1 MLRHDVSRRR
11 FLGGLASSSVLS
23 AVTPGLSASLF
34 VGRSASL
41 RVGLVGCGGRGTG
54 AVTQAMTADPAVKLT
69 AMADL
74 FHDRLEMAYKSIV
87 GKNAAQTDI
96 PESRRFVGFDACRNL
111 LETDIDL
118 VILATPPGFRP
129 HHFRDA
135 VAAGKHVFMEKPVA
149 VDAPGIRQVLSS
161 GLEAKR
167 KNLGVQAGF
176 QRRHDADYVEAIKR
190 LQDGQLGKIQSL
202 EADWR
207 GGGVWM
213 RPREK
218 GQSEL
223 EYQLRN
229 WYYFVWQSGDF
240 IVEQHSH
247 NIDVC
252 TWLMGGPPTMAEP
265 IQAGRRSRI
274 GNRAGEIFDEFVTR
288 FIWKTSPY
296 GSDVQLESTARQI
309 QNHPDGY
316 KVGETVK
323 CSGGVADLA
332 KGQFQDS
339 SGTVLWNKSGKS
351 AGLGGYQSEWDHF
364 LRAIKSGQMP
374 NETEQAAISTMTSI
388 MGRMACYSGQ
398 PVTWEEVMNSREA
411 YFPQEAL
418 TPDSQPPTLP
428 DKFGDYFVPAR
439 GQLL

>member
-1 MLRHDVSRRR
+1 MLRHDVSRRK

-23 AVTPGLSASLF
+23 AVSPRLSASLF
-34 VGRSASL
+34 AGTAAAL

-54 AVTQAMTADPAVKLT
+54 AVTQAMTADPAVKFT

-74 FHDRLEMAYKSIV
+74 FQDRLDMAYKSIV
-87 GKNAAQTDI
+87 AKNPDQTDI
-96 PESRRFVGFDACRNL
+96 PESRKFVGFDACRNL
-111 LETDIDL
+111 LESDIDL

-129 HHFRDA
+129 QHFRDA

-176 QRRHDADYVEAIKR
+176 QRRHDVGYVEAIKR

-213 RPREK
+213 RPRTK

-252 TWLMGGPPTMAEP
+252 TWLMGGPPTKAEP
-265 IQAGRRSRI
+265 IQAGRNSRI
-274 GNRAGEIFDEFVTR
+274 GNRAGEIFDEFITR
-288 FIWKTSPY
+288 FTWGTNRLGDDI
-296 GSDVQLESTARQI
+296 QLHSTARQI
-309 QNHPDGY
+309 LNHPDGY
-316 KVGETVK
+316 KVGETIK
-323 CSGGVADLA
+323 CARGVADLA
-332 KGQFQDS
+332 KGQFEDL
-339 SGTVLWNKSGKS
+339 SGTIVWKKSGNS
-351 AGLGGYQSEWDHF
+351 PGLGGYQSEWDH
-364 LRAIKSGQMP
+364 
-374 NETEQAAISTMTSI
+374 
-388 MGRMACYSGQ
+388 
-398 PVTWEEVMNSREA
+398 
-411 YFPQEAL
+411 
-418 TPDSQPPTLP
+418 
-428 DKFGDYFVPAR
+428 
-439 GQLL
+439 